1 MLMCRKLLLSF
12 LVVGSFYINTL
23 SSPVIAEV
31 ILEEAVQPS
40 LNSIMPDLKPKV
52 KPKHKSKKKTVV
64 ITPPIEID
72 PDQLYKP
79 LDLSV
84 PFNEQDSFDL
94 LTDKKKNGQNQTS
107 DYFDTKTKAKPRA
120 LELNGNFITSP
131 EPEIEKKKTF
141 DGAGISIN
149 VKPD

>member
-1 MLMCRKLLLSF
+1 M
-12 LVVGSFYINTL
+12 
-23 SSPVIAEV
+23 
-31 ILEEAVQPS
+31 
-40 LNSIMPDLKPKV
+40 
-52 KPKHKSKKKTVV
+52 
-64 ITPPIEID
+64 
-72 PDQLYKP
+72 
-79 LDLSV
+79 

-131 EPEIEKKKTF
+131 EPEIEKKKTV